1 MSGKERSAKVDA
13 AAAIDHVLA
22 AEQSVREAMEAC
34 RREAQSV
41 LEAARD
47 ESRRITRRATGR
59 ISRLHARCDAL
70 CGERIEASRQDA
82 MKDAPRVALDGTDRE
97 AVVLAAD
104 RLAARLTSPDDG

>member
-1 MSGKERSAKVDA
+1 MSVKERSAKVDA
-13 AAAIDHVLA
+13 AAAIDHVLS

-59 ISRLHARCDAL
+59 ISRLHARCDELCRARVRAL
-70 CGERIEASRQDA
+70 RQDA
-82 MKDAPRVALDGTDRE
+82 LKGAPRPELNDDDRQE
-97 AVVLAAD
+97 LARAAE
-104 RLAARLTSPDDG
+104 RMAARLTCPDDG